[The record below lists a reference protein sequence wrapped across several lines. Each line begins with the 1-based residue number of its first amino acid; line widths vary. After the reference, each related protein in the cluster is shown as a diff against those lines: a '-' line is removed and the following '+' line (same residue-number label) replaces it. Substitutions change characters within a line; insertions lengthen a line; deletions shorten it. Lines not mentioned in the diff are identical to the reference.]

1 MTGLM
6 KMVLTFNVLLA
17 LTEANKKSEQIF
29 SWWLEPYLFC
39 PLSHGL
45 NNIVIDITL
54 LEPSYQ
60 NLIGFQHS
68 S

>member
-6 KMVLTFNVLLA
+6 EMVLTFNVLLA

-39 PLSHGL
+39 LLS
-45 NNIVIDITL
+45 
-54 LEPSYQ
+54 
-60 NLIGFQHS
+60 QHMD
-68 S
+68 